1 MTVSKIIA
9 DRRRVRRLVAFVRPA
24 RTDVVLDVGTGMLA
38 SAFARRVKRVVALMW
53 DLRSRRP
60 ANVVLE
66 PADAHELPYPEDSFD
81 LVVCGPSFHHLTHP
95 RLVVKQMGRVVRP
108 GGRVVIEDIIA
119 SEQAV
124 RARYQDRLERLRDR
138 SHPGYL
144 RLSQII
150 AYCGEAGLRV
160 RSIQIH
166 DLPREFN
173 EWLVGHRSSPARIEH
188 IRRLMVGA
196 VEADLSGL
204 EVRPVDDTVLF
215 TQQIASL
222 VAEKP
227 SSNVS
232 G

>member
-1 MTVSKIIA
+1 MTVSRIIA
-9 DRRRVRRLVAFVRPA
+9 DRRRVHRLVTFVKPRA
-24 RTDVVLDVGTGMLA
+24 SDRVLDVGTGMLA
-38 SAFARRVKRVVALMW
+38 FAFAPKVREVHALEW
-53 DLRSRRP
+53 DLRPRRP
-60 ANVVLE
+60 ANVILE
-66 PADAHELPYPEDSFD
+66 PGDAHELHYPDDCFD

-95 RLVVKQMGRVVRP
+95 RLVVKQMGRVAVP

-119 SEQAV
+119 SEQAA

-160 RSIQIH
+160 RSIQVH

-188 IRRLMVGA
+188 IRRLMIGA

-204 EVRPVDDTVLF
+204 EVRPIDDTIIF

-222 VAEKP
+222 VAEKRE
-227 SSNVS
+227 
-232 G
+232 

>member
-1 MTVSKIIA
+1 VTVSKIIA
-9 DRRRVRRLVAFVRPA
+9 DRRRVRRLVTFVKPRPSD
-24 RTDVVLDVGTGMLA
+24 RVLDVGTGMLA
-38 SAFARRVKRVVALMW
+38 FAFAPKAREVHALHW
-53 DLRSRRP
+53 DLRPRRP
-60 ANVVLE
+60 ANVILE
-66 PADAHELPYPEDSFD
+66 PGDAHELPFPDDYFD

-95 RLVVKQMGRVVRP
+95 RLVVKQMGRVAVP

-150 AYCGEAGLRV
+150 AYCGEAALRV

-173 EWLVGHRSSPARIEH
+173 EWLVGGRSSPARIEH

-204 EVRPVDDTVLF
+204 DLRPVDDTILF

-227 SSNVS
+227 E
-232 G
+232 

>member
-1 MTVSKIIA
+1 MA
-9 DRRRVRRLVAFVRPA
+9 A
-24 RTDVVLDVGTGMLA
+24 
-38 SAFARRVKRVVALMW
+38 
-53 DLRSRRP
+53 
-60 ANVVLE
+60 
-66 PADAHELPYPEDSFD
+66 
-81 LVVCGPSFHHLTHP
+81 CGPSFHHLRSP
-95 RLVVKQMGRVVRP
+95 RAALTEMERVLRP
-108 GGRVVIEDIIA
+108 GGRAVLDDVIA
-119 SEQAV
+119 SAQTV

-150 AYCGEAGLRV
+150 AFVGEAGLRV
-160 RSIQIH
+160 RRVQVH

-173 EWLVGHRSSPARIEH
+173 EWLIGGRSSPARIEH

-204 EVRPVDDTVLF
+204 RIRPVDDTILF
-215 TQQIASL
+215 TQQVVWV

-227 SSNVS
+227 